1 MKIEELLKEGK
12 IRLTE
17 NKIEDANLIARVLIE
32 FVLKIDRNELIK
44 KQLQEVEK
52 EKEEVYKQK
61 VEQILQGMP
70 IQYITN
76 SQEFMKLNF
85 FVNENVLIPQPDTE
99 ILVEE
104 VIKIAQSENKIKILD
119 ICTGSG
125 CIGISLA
132 YYLKNAKITMSDIS
146 KNAIE
151 IAKKNAKDNKVLD
164 KTKFIKSDLF
174 ENIEEKFDIIV
185 SNPPYIETDVIK
197 NLSKQVQNEPKIA
210 LDGGKDGLLFYR
222 KLIKEAPNFL
232 NDNGYLCMEIGYDQ
246 KEKVIELAKQ
256 EEKFSKIEAI
266 KDLSRNDRVIIC
278 KKGRK

>member
-1 MKIEELLKEGK
+1 MKIKE
-12 IRLTE
+12 
-17 NKIEDANLIARVLIE
+17 LIE
-32 FVLKIDRNELIK
+32 YGKKILNKNEVDDSSIISRELAEYIL
-44 KQLQEVEK
+44 QLNRQEIITNLEK
-52 EKEEVYKQK
+52 EVKEEQK
-61 VEQILQGMP
+61 DRYYLALIEIIQGIP

-76 SQEFMKLNF
+76 TQEFMKLNF

-104 VIKIAQSENKIKILD
+104 VIKIAELESKTKILD
-119 ICTGSG
+119 MCTGSG
-125 CIGISLA
+125 CIGVSLA

-151 IAKKNAKDNKVLD
+151 IAKKNAKENKVLE

-185 SNPPYIETDVIK
+185 SNPPYIEKDVIK
-197 NLSKQVQNEPKIA
+197 SLSKQVQNEPKIA

-232 NDNGYLCMEIGYDQ
+232 NDNGYLCMEIGYNQ
-246 KEKVIELAKQ
+246 KEEVIKLAKQ
-256 EEKFSKIEAI
+256 EETFSKIEAI
-266 KDLSRNDRVIIC
+266 KDLSGNDRVIIC
-278 KKGRK
+278 KI